1 MTIRQ
6 FQNLPPPGVFTSL
19 ADVARYTRVL
29 WDALYKAR
37 RGKLECVVELTLTA
51 NAASTTLTDERISGQ
66 TFIGFDPR
74 TANAA
79 AELATGTMYVT
90 DANRTNGQI
99 VITHANNAQTDR
111 RYFVSLLG

>member
-1 MTIRQ
+1 MTIRP
-6 FQNLPPPGVFTSL
+6 FQNLPQPGVFSTL
-19 ADVARYTRVL
+19 ADAARYTRVL

-37 RGKLECVVELTLTA
+37 RGKLECVVEVTLTA
-51 NAASTTLTDERISGQ
+51 NAATTTVIDERISGQ

-79 AELATGTMYVT
+79 AELAAGTMYVL

-111 RYFVSLLG
+111 RYFLCLIG